1 MGRSDAVKELDGDAM
16 DKWTPV
22 RPIIGVNDDGS
33 LEILDSWGS
42 GPTITASKT
51 AKAAVGIGAAATDHL
66 TEIKMMTELQFW
78 QAVQLIAIGVTI
90 YATFEKHR
98 QKMK

>member
-1 MGRSDAVKELDGDAM
+1 
-16 DKWTPV
+16 
-22 RPIIGVNDDGS
+22 
-33 LEILDSWGS
+33 
-42 GPTITASKT
+42 
-51 AKAAVGIGAAATDHL
+51 
-66 TEIKMMTELQFW
+66 MMTELQFW